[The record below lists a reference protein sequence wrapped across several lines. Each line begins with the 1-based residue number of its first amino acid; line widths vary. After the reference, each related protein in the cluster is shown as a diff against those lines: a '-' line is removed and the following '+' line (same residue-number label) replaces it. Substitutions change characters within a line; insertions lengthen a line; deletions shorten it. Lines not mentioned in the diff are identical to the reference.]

1 MNEKKGEVEGRNEK
15 NLGYEKKLENV
26 RKEIMEKQAIQLAK
40 MEEVD
45 KLKLQ
50 LEALERERKEVMK
63 DLER

>member
-1 MNEKKGEVEGRNEK
+1 
-15 NLGYEKKLENV
+15 
-26 RKEIMEKQAIQLAK
+26 MEKQAIQLSK

-63 DLER
+63 DLESWRFDLRIVIDLNLYYGSVLYENAFRLLK

>member
-1 MNEKKGEVEGRNEK
+1 
-15 NLGYEKKLENV
+15 
-26 RKEIMEKQAIQLAK
+26 MEKQAIQLSK

-63 DLER
+63 DLERWKFDLLLVIKLFFVC

>member
-1 MNEKKGEVEGRNEK
+1 
-15 NLGYEKKLENV
+15 
-26 RKEIMEKQAIQLAK
+26 MEKQAIQLSK

-63 DLER
+63 DLES